1 VKGLVGAA
9 VSGWLLAGL
18 LGVGSYGNDY
28 YLYRGFPA
36 PKDSP
41 GVAAGRFAQ
50 VHFYSAAL
58 HQRRSYLVYLPP
70 GYARLALQGKR
81 FPVIYLLHAPPGRPD
96 GYVLAGDLGV
106 RADTLI
112 AAKRIQPFLAVLP
125 YGKNG
130 TLGNDTEWANTKV
143 GSYENFVLDT
153 VRAVDSRWATKPQ
166 RAYRAIGGLSEGG
179 YGAAN
184 IALHHPG
191 VFSVFESWSG
201 YFEQTPTSPFAGAS
215 ARTLRANS
223 PSAYLP
229 AIASSIRQLPMH
241 AYLYQGRSDGY
252 PVAKLVRFAD
262 ELRAAGVRVRYSL
275 HPGGHNWRLWRSEMG
290 PMLTFASQ
298 SFGGR

>member
-1 VKGLVGAA
+1 VLVA
-9 VSGWLLAGL
+9 WLAAGL
-18 LGVGSYGNDY
+18 LGAASYGHDY

-36 PKDSP
+36 PKDPP
-41 GVAAGRFAQ
+41 GVAAGRFVQ

-70 GYARLALQGKR
+70 GYARAAAHGRR
-81 FPVIYLLHAPPGRPD
+81 FPVLYLLHAPPGRPD
-96 GYVLAGDLGV
+96 GYVLAGGLGM

-112 AAKRIQPFLAVLP
+112 AGKRIQPFLAVLP
-125 YGKNG
+125 YGKSG

-143 GSYENFVLDT
+143 GRYENFVLDT

-166 RAYRAIGGLSEGG
+166 RGYRAIAGLSEGA
-179 YGAAN
+179 YGATN
-184 IALHHPG
+184 IALHHPR

-201 YFEQTPTSPFAGAS
+201 YFEQTATLPFAGAS
-215 ARTLRANS
+215 AAELRANS

-229 AIASSIRQLPMH
+229 TIASRIRHLPMR
-241 AYLYQGRSDGY
+241 AYLYQGRHDGY
-252 PVAKLVRFAD
+252 PAAKLVGFTY

-275 HPGGHNWRLWRSEMG
+275 HSGGHNWQLWRSQMG